1 LTHTHRIHMAPNIA
15 TQFPANC
22 RWQTPL
28 RTLVSHLKV
37 LVRLSHASAGGEIRM
52 AMVRGSDGPA
62 TEAPGK
68 SKIFT
73 SPLSYPEWSSPATT
87 KMEKPWPKDPKDT
100 SPFLP
105 DLRWFQHILH
115 HFTVV
120 AQFFWEPT
128 SEISTHLPS
137 SAVLP
142 QCSAPRRCRSSQRP
156 RSNNPLGSR
165 PRPAPVT
172 TPDPLCAGPRP
183 GDTGLFTSFHRP
195 SWKL

>member
-1 LTHTHRIHMAPNIA
+1 MNYFRIGKKKKKNNVGKAIINILDSGSIWHKNIA

-105 DLRWFQHILH
+105 DLR
-115 HFTVV
+115 
-120 AQFFWEPT
+120 
-128 SEISTHLPS
+128 
-137 SAVLP
+137 
-142 QCSAPRRCRSSQRP
+142 
-156 RSNNPLGSR
+156 
-165 PRPAPVT
+165 
-172 TPDPLCAGPRP
+172 
-183 GDTGLFTSFHRP
+183 
-195 SWKL
+195 